1 MELLM
6 NKLSILTPALEGRD
20 QELLGYQINI
30 DNYLLAIAKINA
42 DYPDN
47 DDLLAFRDELQVR
60 LDEECR
66 QQLRS
71 QIIRDVIADQLRDLQ
86 PPTPEAE

>member
-1 MELLM
+1 M

-30 DNYLLAIAKINA
+30 DNYVLAIEKINSQYA
-42 DYPDN
+42 NN
-47 DDLLAFRDELQVR
+47 DDLISFRDELQAR
-60 LDEECR
+60 LDEERR

-71 QIIRDVIADQLRDLQ
+71 QIIRDVIADQLDQLAL
-86 PPTPEAE
+86 EAQ

>member
-1 MELLM
+1 M

-30 DNYLLAIAKINA
+30 DNYVLAIAKINA

-47 DDLLAFRDELQVR
+47 DDLLVFRDELQAR
-60 LDEECR
+60 LDEERR

-71 QIIRDVIADQLRDLQ
+71 LIIRDVIAEQVAELHA
-86 PPTPEAE
+86 TEAP